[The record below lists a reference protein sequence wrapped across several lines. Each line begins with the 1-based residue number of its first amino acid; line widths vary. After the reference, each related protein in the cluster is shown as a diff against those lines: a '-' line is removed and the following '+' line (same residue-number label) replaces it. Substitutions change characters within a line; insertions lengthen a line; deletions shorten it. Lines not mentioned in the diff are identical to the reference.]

1 MNVNSE
7 LTSIANKVRALDGTE
22 KKLGL
27 SQMNTSLRN
36 TVSEV
41 SSQSQLIQ
49 EIKAALEEKA
59 AGGGIELPKLDNPAT
74 SLDIRTGKC
83 AIDQN
88 GNVIEGEVWEWSPI
102 YGYIGSTEQIQ
113 ESNDY
118 PGNFIM
124 LDTAHPD
131 YPCIVDPGVT
141 EIGAMVDKKVFGN
154 ATADDVAKGK
164 TFTSENGVQVEGT
177 HVCSGGVT
185 LPVLTNAGTADDL
198 VNGKQFIDQSGNL
211 VTGTMKNLSGVYV
224 SNPTLSIDN
233 YEGELIVNL
242 NNSQTGYAPKNTWF
256 GLNWDFIGDAK
267 PEDVREGVT
276 FTSKSGVKIDGTHKC
291 ADGVTLPTLENPG
304 TADDLAENKQLIGA
318 DGSIVT
324 GSVNVIDGSEYYNG
338 YAGAT
343 FERFDRENSVNGNI
357 KILPRTGSAPVM
369 LKNKAFV
376 PVNIPASEF
385 GTATAAD
392 VAVGKTFTS
401 AAGLQVTGTALIP
414 GGGFI
419 YPDGAFAPV
428 TNFTNGKQYAL
439 VALIDGN
446 YRYINTTTY
455 NNYTMNATATT
466 IAEDAGDYVIFSST
480 PVMFTAVASGDGFLL
495 QNGSNYLHGTT
506 SSGTALRVGTTQAV
520 WKVDASETGGFSSGK
535 YLTKENPNA
544 VWLFNNSGGYNWSIK
559 YETAGSFG
567 YDRSGRDN
575 TYSTGFVS
583 FILYEYVAGEGEI
596 SPVVD
601 TSDAN
606 VTADKMLTGYS
617 GYANGKKVEGNIQLQ
632 TKTVKA
638 NGTVT
643 PDEGCLL
650 SSVIVNVPTDGSST
664 GGGFQV
670 KTGQTTSGTIDTGL
684 SSVDYFV
691 IGKDSVTSTGLINL
705 RYDKTNGTSYIYA
718 SAWSTNNY
726 GTKTITTG
734 TTALTVSGGTVT
746 IPSSTATT
754 GGLSSNTT
762 YNWIAV
768 GS

>member
-1 MNVNSE
+1 MSVNSE

-22 KKLGL
+22 EKLGL
-27 SQMNTSLRN
+27 SEMNTKLRK

-49 EIKAALEEKA
+49 EIKVALEGKA
-59 AGGGIELPKLDNPAT
+59 AGGGIELPKLNNPAEDW
-74 SLDIRTGKC
+74 DIRWGKQ

-88 GNVIEGEVWEWSPI
+88 GNIIEGYIAEWSPVRSFI
-102 YGYIGSTEQIQ
+102 DSVDQIQ
-113 ESNDY
+113 QLSDFPDY
-118 PGNFIM
+118 FTM
-124 LDTAHPD
+124 LDTTNLNLP
-131 YPCIVDPGVT
+131 IVVDPGVT
-141 EIGAMVDKKVFGN
+141 EVGVMAKKSVFGN
-154 ATADDVAKGK
+154 ATADDVAKGV
-164 TFTSENGVQVEGT
+164 TFTSENGVQIKGTHECSEGVELPTLTNPGSAEDLVEGMQ
-177 HVCSGGVT
+177 
-185 LPVLTNAGTADDL
+185 LIN
-198 VNGKQFIDQSGNL
+198 QSGNP
-211 VTGTMKNLSGVYV
+211 VTGTMKSF
-224 SNPTLSIDN
+224 
-233 YEGELIVNL
+233 
-242 NNSQTGYAPKNTWF
+242 TGAYAPNATIGFNDYDQEITVALNIDKKYHIDGNTWF
-256 GLNWDFIGDAK
+256 GMNPNIFGSATAN
-267 PEDVREGVT
+267 DVREGVT
-276 FTSKSGVKIDGTHKC
+276 FTSKSGAKINGAMSKLPGYVGDR
-291 ADGVTLPTLENPG
+291 TLRHDSLEKEFLIELNNPNKLYLDEYTTLW
-304 TADDLAENKQLIGA
+304 
-318 DGSIVT
+318 
-324 GSVNVIDGSEYYNG
+324 
-338 YAGAT
+338 
-343 FERFDRENSVNGNI
+343 FNSSNLGN
-357 KILPRTGSAPVM
+357 
-369 LKNKAFV
+369 
-376 PVNIPASEF
+376 
-385 GTATAAD
+385 ATAAD
-392 VAVGKTFTS
+392 VAAGKTFTS
-401 AAGLQVTGTALIP
+401 TAGLKVTGTALLP

-419 YPDGAFAPV
+419 YPDGAFTPV
-428 TNFTNGKQYAL
+428 TNFTDGKQYAL

-466 IAEDAGDYVIFSST
+466 IAEDAGNYVIFSST

-495 QNGSNYLHGTT
+495 KNGSNYLHGTT
-506 SSGTALRVGTTQAV
+506 SNGTALRVGTTQAV
-520 WKVDASETGGFSSGK
+520 WKVDTSETGGFSSGK
-535 YLTKENPNA
+535 YLIKENPNA
-544 VWLFNNSGGYNWSIK
+544 VWLLNNSSGYNWSIK

-567 YDRSGRDN
+567 YDRNGRDN

-583 FILYEYVAGEGEI
+583 FILFEYVAGEGEI

-617 GYANGKKVEGNIQLQ
+617 GYANGQKVEGNIQSIVGQ
-632 TKTVKA
+632 TINPSSSETTLHAGYYLAGNVVINPVQTETKSVTE
-638 NGTVT
+638 NGTYT
-643 PDEGCLL
+643 P
-650 SSVIVNVPTDGSST
+650 SSGKYFSSFTVNVPSGGS
-664 GGGFQV
+664 GGFQV
-670 KTGQTTSGTIDTGL
+670 KTGQTTSRTINTGL

>member
-1 MNVNSE
+1 MSVNSE

-22 KKLGL
+22 EKLGL
-27 SQMNTSLRN
+27 SEMNTKLRK

-49 EIKAALEEKA
+49 EIKIALEGKA
-59 AGGGIELPKLDNPAT
+59 AGGGGIELPKLNNPAGDW
-74 SLDIRTGKC
+74 DIRSGKQ

-88 GNVIEGEVWEWSPI
+88 GNVIEGWIGELSPVTSFI
-102 YGYIGSTEQIQ
+102 DSVDQIQ
-113 ESNDY
+113 QLSNFPDY
-118 PGNFIM
+118 FTM
-124 LDTAHPD
+124 LDTTFLDLP
-131 YPCIVDPGVT
+131 IVVDPGVT
-141 EIGAMVDKKVFGN
+141 EVGVRAKKSIFGN
-154 ATADDVAKGK
+154 ATANDVAKGV
-164 TFTSENGVQVEGT
+164 TFTSENGVQIKGT
-177 HVCSGGVT
+177 HECS
-185 LPVLTNAGTADDL
+185 
-198 VNGKQFIDQSGNL
+198 
-211 VTGTMKNLSGVYV
+211 
-224 SNPTLSIDN
+224 
-233 YEGELIVNL
+233 E
-242 NNSQTGYAPKNTWF
+242 
-256 GLNWDFIGDAK
+256 
-267 PEDVREGVT
+267 
-276 FTSKSGVKIDGTHKC
+276 
-291 ADGVTLPTLENPG
+291 GVTLPTLDNPG
-304 TADDLAENKQLIGA
+304 TASDLALGKQLIDA
-318 DGSIVT
+318 DGNVVKGGVFTVDSGYEEWRDGAADGTGSSGDVSFVRNKYKLTSSELYRAGSSI
-324 GSVNVIDGSEYYNG
+324 SVNVP
-338 YAGAT
+338 
-343 FERFDRENSVNGNI
+343 FEQYGN
-357 KILPRTGSAPVM
+357 
-369 LKNKAFV
+369 
-376 PVNIPASEF
+376 
-385 GTATAAD
+385 ATAAD

-401 AAGLQVTGTALIP
+401 AAGLKVTGTALILS
-414 GGGFI
+414 GGFI

-428 TNFTNGKQYAL
+428 TNFTDGKQYAL

-455 NNYTMNATATT
+455 NNYTMNATVTT
-466 IAEDAGDYVIFSST
+466 IAEDADNYVVFSST

-495 QNGSNYLHGTT
+495 KNGSNYLHGTT

-520 WKVDASETGGFSSGK
+520 WKVDTSETGGFSSGK

-544 VWLFNNSGGYNWSIK
+544 VWLFNNSGGYDWSIK

-583 FILYEYVAGEGEI
+583 FILFEYVAGEGEI

-601 TSDAN
+601 TSDAS
-606 VTADKMLTGYS
+606 VTANQMLVGAS
-617 GYANGKKVEGNIQLQ
+617 AYAKGKKVEGNIQSRQAATITPSTTAQEIPAGVYLEGKQ
-632 TKTVKA
+632 TISAIQTETKSVTE
-638 NGTVT
+638 NGTYT
-643 PDEGCLL
+643 P
-650 SSVIVNVPTDGSST
+650 SSGKYFSSFTVNVPSGGGSS
-664 GGGFQV
+664 GFQV
-670 KTGQTTSGTIDTGL
+670 KTGQTTSRTIDTGL

>member
-1 MNVNSE
+1 MSVNSE

-22 KKLGL
+22 EKLGL
-27 SQMNTSLRN
+27 SEMNTKLRK

-88 GNVIEGEVWEWSPI
+88 GNVIEGMIQEWSPI
-102 YGYIGSTEQIQ
+102 YGYIRSTEQIQ

-118 PGNFIM
+118 PDNFIM
-124 LDTAHPD
+124 LDTAHPG
-131 YPCIVDPGVT
+131 YPYIVDPGVT

-185 LPVLTNAGTADDL
+185 LPVLTNA
-198 VNGKQFIDQSGNL
+198 
-211 VTGTMKNLSGVYV
+211 
-224 SNPTLSIDN
+224 
-233 YEGELIVNL
+233 
-242 NNSQTGYAPKNTWF
+242 
-256 GLNWDFIGDAK
+256 
-267 PEDVREGVT
+267 
-276 FTSKSGVKIDGTHKC
+276 
-291 ADGVTLPTLENPG
+291 G

-466 IAEDAGDYVIFSST
+466 IAENAGDYVVFSST

-495 QNGSNYLHGTT
+495 KNGSNYLYGTT

-520 WKVDASETGGFSSGK
+520 WKVDTSETGGFSSGK

-544 VWLFNNSGGYNWSIK
+544 VWLFNNSGGYDWSIK

-575 TYSTGFVS
+575 TYSTDFVS

-606 VTADKMLTGYS
+606 VTADKMLSGYS
-617 GYANGKKVEGNIQLQ
+617 GYANGKKIEGNIQSRQAATITPSTTAQEIPAGVYLEGKQ
-632 TKTVKA
+632 TISAIQTETKNVTE
-638 NGTVT
+638 NGTYT
-643 PDEGCLL
+643 P
-650 SSVIVNVPTDGSST
+650 SSGKYFSSFTVNVPTGGNTT

-670 KTGQTTSGTIDTGL
+670 KTGQTTSRTIDTGL

-691 IGKDSVTSTGLINL
+691 IGKDSVSSTGLINL